1 MSRKLYTLL
10 VIVFCGTLFSC
21 EVINP
26 TEEEPAYIHIES
38 FEFETSAAEGSDSE
52 NITEV
57 WVFANGKNV
66 GAYDLPADVPILEK
80 GNTEIEIAA
89 GIKNNGQSITRII
102 YPFYQT
108 YEVTVDLQPFET
120 DTLVPEFSYIEGLD
134 FFHEDFEDP
143 GIMFDADDLSDT
155 NMVITN
161 EDDLVFE
168 GSGSGKVNLTEE
180 MFRYLGQTDEDLQ
193 LPFNQVVFAELDY
206 RTNNSFI
213 IGLITEGPSGFNRE
227 FALVVNPSDLNGPMV
242 WKKIYVDLGYVI
254 TLYPNAQSFELFI
267 EAVLD
272 GDNENAELYFD
283 NIKILHR

>member
-143 GIMFDADDLSDT
+143 GIKFDADDLSDT